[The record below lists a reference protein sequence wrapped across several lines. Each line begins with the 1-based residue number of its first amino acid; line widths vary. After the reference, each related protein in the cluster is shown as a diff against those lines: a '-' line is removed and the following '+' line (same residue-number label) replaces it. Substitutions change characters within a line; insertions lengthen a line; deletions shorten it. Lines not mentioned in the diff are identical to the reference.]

1 MLADIWLKIKHLHP
15 HLSPSLLGPLS
26 MFTTVNLGLEP
37 RILKLKNSK
46 PLSLNL
52 EP

>member
-1 MLADIWLKIKHLHP
+1 MLADIWWKIKHLHP
-15 HLSPSLLGPLS
+15 PPPPSLLGPLS
-26 MFTTVNLGLEP
+26 MFTTINLGIEP

-46 PLSLNL
+46 PLNLNL